1 LGLAGAKHKKENMK
15 KIIFF
20 ALLIFSFN
28 NCLTSTTQDV
38 CLENFQHSQIPDNL
52 QNYLNS
58 ALSQIKDAN
67 EKTCVINIIN
77 SIPTSQISE
86 NEKNKLRYKIMEA
99 VKNLTSAAAIM
110 GVLLAAT
117 ALVASGAFSL
127 KILSEISIN
136 IQNNQAKLSLFSWV
150 LNFLSCLLPIASTSL
165 AK

>member
-1 LGLAGAKHKKENMK
+1 MGLAGAKHKKENMK

-28 NCLTSTTQDV
+28 NCLAITPQDI
-38 CLENFQHSQIPDNL
+38 CLENFQHSQIPNNL

-58 ALSQIKDAN
+58 AISKIKDVN

-77 SIPTSQISE
+77 SIPTSEISQ
-86 NEKNKLRYKIMEA
+86 NEKNKLRHKIMEA

-127 KILSEISIN
+127 KILSEIYIN
-136 IQNNQAKLSLFSWV
+136 LQNNQAKLSLFSWALSLLGYLV
-150 LNFLSCLLPIASTSL
+150 PAAGTFLI
-165 AK
+165 K